1 MEFVRIFKKRLWKI
15 LDEGVQF
22 GAFSNDVT
30 SCHPQLLLAQWWKMR
45 FYVEQVSHAS
55 NENGLQRI
63 FVVVN
68 QISPWHLPALWS
80 QRWANRM
87 LNMCMMQNKS
97 EMHIFRSNR
106 RTRCM
111 QQKDQAWKWEWD
123 TQINCKLSH
132 QVPLGYYSVWSN
144 GASVSLNKDKGQKR
158 FESDLTKKRRS
169 RASMST
175 QLGRRRC
182 SGAILSSLEL
192 HFLWSAPNPLMDG
205 TLGFAQKCFLFVGS
219 IHCCGFWTKTEIV
232 RTFVQRLCLCNV
244 CVFAMFPI

>member
-1 MEFVRIFKKRLWKI
+1 MIFRKWGGGGQRPFGTFPKI
-15 LDEGVQF
+15 HHF
-22 GAFSNDVT
+22 WR
-30 SCHPQLLLAQWWKMR
+30 CHP
-45 FYVEQVSHAS
+45 S
-55 NENGLQRI
+55 
-63 FVVVN
+63 
-68 QISPWHLPALWS
+68 
-80 QRWANRM
+80 
-87 LNMCMMQNKS
+87 
-97 EMHIFRSNR
+97 
-106 RTRCM
+106 
-111 QQKDQAWKWEWD
+111 
-123 TQINCKLSH
+123 LSH

-244 CVFAMFPI
+244 CVFAMFAMVSPNCNMADSKFVEDVIQQACKRDNSYRALFNLFSPCFWCEQMWADRFWCEQMWADRLLERLKG